1 MRINAVFPNKV
12 ITDTNKLFHDRYV
25 LMEEILQM
33 PKKILDKQK
42 NT

>member
-12 ITDTNKLFHDRYV
+12 VRDNNNLFHHRFV
-25 LMEEILQM
+25 LMEDILQM
-33 PKKILDKQK
+33 PKELFNKQK

>member
-12 ITDTNKLFHDRYV
+12 IRNNNKLFHDRYV
-25 LMEEILQM
+25 LMEDILQM
-33 PKKILDKQK
+33 PKKISDKQK